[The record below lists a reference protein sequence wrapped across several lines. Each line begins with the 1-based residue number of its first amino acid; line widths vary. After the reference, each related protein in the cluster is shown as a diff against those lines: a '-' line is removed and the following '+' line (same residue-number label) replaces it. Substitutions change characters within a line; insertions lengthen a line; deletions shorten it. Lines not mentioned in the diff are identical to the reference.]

1 MTCVPRKK
9 GNRWGRK
16 FVDRRDWPVYNRQLV
31 KRGEYWL
38 ELGWVEGWNAELAVM
53 NAGKA
58 GRPFLYPKSL
68 IELQAVW
75 HAHQLPY
82 RMIEGITAKLFEFGK
97 LPAVDHYSTANRRIN
112 KLDLKLLPPKGG
124 SLMLFSDGS
133 GFQAK
138 AGGEYLR
145 EKYGKKN
152 RRWVQVIILGDPE
165 TKEPVS
171 FEVNIVQG
179 SEVESSKRQLK
190 QLVEAGVGLNGFGG
204 DGAMDDL
211 ELWRQLEEYGLDPGI
226 KPDKNAVED
235 SESGLRNKE
244 VKERNKLGY
253 KRWARKRRY
262 GRRWPATEG
271 IFSAFKRMLG
281 EGLAAKSIPG
291 MLQEAGLKV
300 WAYQRLK
307 RYGERA

>member
-1 MTCVPRKK
+1 VVSRE
-9 GNRWGRK
+9 RWGKK
-16 FVDRRDWPVYNRQLV
+16 FVDKRDWLVYSQQLV

-38 ELGWVEGWNAELAVM
+38 DLDWVKCWDAELAVM
-53 NAGKA
+53 NSGKA
-58 GRPFLYPKSL
+58 GRPFEFPESL
-68 IELQAVW
+68 IELQGVW

-82 RMIEGITAKLFEFGK
+82 RMIQGITVKLFEFGK
-97 LPAVDHYSTANRRIN
+97 LPAVDHYSTVNRRTN
-112 KLDLKLLPPKGG
+112 KLDLKLLPPRG
-124 SLMLFSDGS
+124 SSLALFSDGT
-133 GFQAK
+133 GLQAK

-179 SEVESSKRQLK
+179 SEPESSKRQLEA
-190 QLVEAGVGLNGFGG
+190 LVEARVDVAGFGG
-204 DGAMDDL
+204 DGAMDDFG
-211 ELWRQLEEYGLDPGI
+211 LWDYLDKMKWRPAI
-226 KPDKNAVED
+226 KPQVNARDD
-235 SESGLRNKE
+235 SENSLRNKE
-244 VKERNKLGY
+244 VKKRNKLGY
-253 KRWARKRRY
+253 KRWAKKREY

-271 IFSAFKRMLG
+271 IFSAFKRMFG
-281 EGLAAKSIPG
+281 EGLAAKSVLG

-307 RYGERA
+307 RYGESA